1 MIDRLRTTLI
11 LIGLVGLIA
20 GAVTFAAC
28 DASDNRVVITPA
40 EAAFVPVIESSDVFV
55 GVPRL
60 VLTLLERDRQP
71 EFGED
76 ATFRIRYF
84 EPTEG
89 GIKFHSQ
96 AELSTIDVEGLRYL
110 VASEP
115 PFQVGGNW
123 AIAVT
128 VELGDGNAESS
139 PRLSFVVN
147 DAPRGL
153 IAGSIVPDV
162 STPTMAD
169 GVLERMPETPD
180 AFLGLYERTAPQL
193 VSAGEPFLIVWAS
206 ADRCAGRL
214 VCARAVDQAR
224 TIYEE
229 DMIAVLHV
237 EPFGRPRP
245 AALQALIDAANEGW
259 GIEAEPQFFVIDEA
273 GRVAARFEIVVEMS
287 DLAAAIEVALR

>member
-11 LIGLVGLIA
+11 LIGLIA
-20 GAVTFAAC
+20 GAVTLVAC
-28 DASDNRVVITPA
+28 EESDNRVVITPS
-40 EAAFVPVIESSDVFV
+40 EAAFVPVIESSDIFV

-89 GIKFHSQ
+89 GIKFHSET
-96 AELSTIDVEGLRYL
+96 ELRTIDVEGLRYL
-110 VASEP
+110 LATEP
-115 PFQVGGNW
+115 PFQVSGNW

-128 VELGDGNAESS
+128 VEFGDGNAESS

-153 IAGSIVPDV
+153 AAGSTAPDV
-162 STPTMAD
+162 PTPTMAD

-180 AFLGLYERTAPQL
+180 LYHGMYEQSASQS

-214 VCARAVDQAR
+214 ACARAVDQAR
-224 TIYEE
+224 TIYEQ
-229 DMIAVLHV
+229 DVIAVLHV

-245 AALQALIDAANEGW
+245 AALQALIDVANEGW
-259 GIEAEPQFFVIDEA
+259 GIEAEPQFFVIDEE
-273 GRVAARFEIVVEMS
+273 GSVAARFEIVVEQS
-287 DLAAAIEVALR
+287 DLEAAIEEALR

>member
-1 MIDRLRTTLI
+1 MIERLRTTLI
-11 LIGLVGLIA
+11 LIGLIA
-20 GAVTFAAC
+20 GSVTFAAC
-28 DASDNRVVITPA
+28 EESDNRVIITPS
-40 EAAFVPVIESSDVFV
+40 EAAFVPVIESSDMFV

-71 EFGED
+71 EFSED

-89 GIKFHSQ
+89 GIKFHSE
-96 AELSTIDVEGLRYL
+96 AELGTIDVEGLRYL
-110 VASEP
+110 VATEP

-147 DAPRGL
+147 DSPRGL
-153 IAGSIVPDV
+153 AAGSSAPVVP
-162 STPTMAD
+162 TPTMAD

-180 AFLGLYERTAPQL
+180 SFLGLYERSAPQSL
-193 VSAGEPFLIVWAS
+193 SAGEPFLIVWAS

-214 VCARAVDQAR
+214 ACARAVDQAR
-224 TIYEE
+224 TIYEQ

-237 EPFGRPRP
+237 EPFGRPR
-245 AALQALIDAANEGW
+245 AATLQALIDAANEAW
-259 GIEAEPQFFVIDEA
+259 GIEAEPQFFVIDEE
-273 GRVAARFEIVVEMS
+273 GSVAARFEIVVELS
-287 DLAAAIEVALR
+287 DLAAAIEEALR

>member
-1 MIDRLRTTLI
+1 MIDRLRAILI
-11 LIGLVGLIA
+11 LVGLVGLIA

-28 DASDNRVVITPA
+28 QESDNRVVITPA

-84 EPTEG
+84 DPTEG
-89 GIKFHSQ
+89 GIKFHSE
-96 AELSTIDVEGLRYL
+96 AELSTIFVEGLRYL
-110 VASEP
+110 VATEP

-147 DAPRGL
+147 DSPRGL
-153 IAGSIVPDV
+153 VAGSTAPDV
-162 STPTMAD
+162 PTPTIAD
-169 GVLERMPETPD
+169 GVLERMSDTPD
-180 AFLGLYERTAPQL
+180 LYHGMYEQ
-193 VSAGEPFLIVWAS
+193 SASQSVRSGEPFLIVWAS

-214 VCARAVDQAR
+214 ACARAVDQAR
-224 TIYEE
+224 TIYDQ

-237 EPFGRPRP
+237 EPFGRPRS
-245 AALQALIDAANEGW
+245 AALQALIDAANEAW

-273 GRVAARFEIVVEMS
+273 GSVAARFEIVVEMS
-287 DLAAAIEVALR
+287 DLAAAIEEALR

>member
-1 MIDRLRTTLI
+1 MNDRLRTTLI
-11 LIGLVGLIA
+11 LIGLIV
-20 GAVTFAAC
+20 GAVTFVAC
-28 DASDNRVVITPA
+28 EESDNRVVITPS
-40 EAAFVPVIESSDVFV
+40 EAAFVPVIESSDLFV

-60 VLTLLERDRQP
+60 VLTLLERDRQS

-76 ATFRIRYF
+76 AKFRIRYF

-89 GIKFHSQ
+89 GIKFHSE
-96 AELSTIDVEGLRYL
+96 AELRTIDVEGLRYL
-110 VASEP
+110 VATEP
-115 PFQVGGNW
+115 PFQVGGTW

-147 DAPRGL
+147 GSPRGL
-153 IAGSIVPDV
+153 TAGSTAPDV
-162 STPTMAD
+162 PTPTIAD

-180 AFLGLYERTAPQL
+180 SFLGLYEQSASQL
-193 VSAGEPFLIVWAS
+193 ISSGEPFLIVWAS

-214 VCARAVDQAR
+214 ACARAVDQAR
-224 TIYEE
+224 TIYDQ

-259 GIEAEPQFFVIDEA
+259 GIEAEPQFFVIDEE
-273 GRVAARFEIVVEMS
+273 GSVAARFEIVVEQS
-287 DLAAAIEVALR
+287 DLEAAIEEALR

>member
-28 DASDNRVVITPA
+28 DASENRVVITPA

-96 AELSTIDVEGLRYL
+96 ADLSTIDVEGLRYL
-110 VASEP
+110 VATEP

-153 IAGSIVPDV
+153 AAGSTAPDV
-162 STPTMAD
+162 PTPTMAD

-180 AFLGLYERTAPQL
+180 AFLGCTSELRHSWSAR
-193 VSAGEPFLIVWAS
+193 VS
-206 ADRCAGRL
+206 
-214 VCARAVDQAR
+214 
-224 TIYEE
+224 
-229 DMIAVLHV
+229 
-237 EPFGRPRP
+237 
-245 AALQALIDAANEGW
+245 
-259 GIEAEPQFFVIDEA
+259 
-273 GRVAARFEIVVEMS
+273 RF
-287 DLAAAIEVALR
+287 